1 MQTYYYVTSDIS
13 LRFDA
18 TMLLPISGCH
28 HLLVSFQLV
37 KNGLLWFL
45 LFHFEGKLCD
55 KYYFKTPSTA
65 GRTMTTVVMLS
76 CVITLYSSVLKL
88 PQNMFQTT
96 DLSFRLASVLLRR
109 APVLEIV
116 CYRRRFAKVI

>member
-1 MQTYYYVTSDIS
+1 
-13 LRFDA
+13 
-18 TMLLPISGCH
+18 
-28 HLLVSFQLV
+28 
-37 KNGLLWFL
+37 
-45 LFHFEGKLCD
+45 
-55 KYYFKTPSTA
+55 
-65 GRTMTTVVMLS
+65 MTTVVMLS

-116 CYRRRFAKVI
+116 CYRRRFAQVI